1 MALHDTLGQTGAAA
15 LNQAKAI
22 YGLGGIGKT
31 QMAIEYAY
39 RYFYDQSA
47 YEWVFWVK
55 AETDLSLATDLGKLA
70 DLLQLPGAPD
80 RKLDEK
86 VTAVLRWLETHNGW
100 LLIFDNADRPELVK
114 PYRPQNPNGRVLLTS
129 RAQGFDRVGIAEPI
143 EVQDMST
150 GEAIGADSLL

>member
-1 MALHDTLGQTGAAA
+1 MALHQTLGQTGAAA

-31 QMAIEYAY
+31 QTAAEYAY
-39 RYFYDQSA
+39 RYFCDQPV

-86 VTAVLRWLETHNGW
+86 V
-100 LLIFDNADRPELVK
+100 I
-114 PYRPQNPNGRVLLTS
+114 
-129 RAQGFDRVGIAEPI
+129 PI
-143 EVQDMST
+143 
-150 GEAIGADSLL
+150 